1 MFRANKLFYP
11 ARHRVRLDAKTIIHP
26 VNKPGES
33 RSVLPDIYEAS
44 TCTLYLC
51 QSRGITRQLCS
62 NFSRNIIDRSPFEK
76 DGSSTEPF
84 ED

>member
-33 RSVLPDIYEAS
+33 RSVLPDIYKAS
-44 TCTLYLC
+44 TLYLC
-51 QSRGITRQLCS
+51 QSRGIIPQLCS
-62 NFSRNIIDRSPFEK
+62 NFSRNIIDQSPFEK
-76 DGSSTEPF
+76 DGSSTEHF